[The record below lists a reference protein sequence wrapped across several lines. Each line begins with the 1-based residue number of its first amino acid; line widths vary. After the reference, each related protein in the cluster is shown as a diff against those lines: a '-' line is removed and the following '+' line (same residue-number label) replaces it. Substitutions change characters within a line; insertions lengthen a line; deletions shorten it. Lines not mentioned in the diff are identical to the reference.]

1 MKKSIFIAL
10 FTVIICQGSF
20 SMDNSSK
27 AKNNDDYTVD
37 QLLKVFSKE
46 KHTVHVKINK
56 FAMSLVNVF
65 SDTKGV
71 NEVDV
76 YSFDECD
83 NDVKDRFNDAIK
95 NLKDKDYDTLV
106 STTEDGERTKVLVKI
121 KNDVI
126 SEIVVLAG
134 GSDPAFVRIKGK
146 IKPDDVNSVVKN
158 NR

>member
-20 SMDNSSK
+20 CKDNNSK
-27 AKNNDDYTVD
+27 AESYTVD
-37 QLLKVFSKE
+37 QLFKAFSKE
-46 KHTVHVKINK
+46 KHTIHVKIGK
-56 FAMSLVNVF
+56 FAMTFVNAF

-76 YSFDECD
+76 YSFDECE

-106 STTEDGERTKVLVKI
+106 STSEDGERTKVLVKI

-134 GSDPAFVRIKGK
+134 GSDPAFIRIKGK
-146 IKPDDVNSVVKN
+146 IKPEDVNSVVKS